1 MKVRE
6 ICSRFIVVAEPDT
19 DLRTAARL
27 MRDNHV
33 GALIVVDRK
42 EGARRPLG
50 IITDRDIVVAVVA
63 AAGVRPE
70 TLVVRDVMASELAV
84 INEND
89 GVFEAVDLMKDRGAR
104 RLPVVAADGTLIGIL
119 TLDDLLRVL
128 AAELDGLAE
137 AVRVETAREVH
148 ERRVLEEQLNHVEG

>member
-6 ICSRFIVVAEPDT
+6 FCSRVIVVAEPQT
-19 DLRTAARL
+19 DLRTAAQM

-50 IITDRDIVVAVVA
+50 ILTDRDIVVAVIA
-63 AAGVRPE
+63 ATGVRPE
-70 TLVVRDVMASELAV
+70 TLAVRDVMTSELAV
-84 INEND
+84 VNEND
-89 GVFEAVDLMKDRGAR
+89 GVFEAIDSMKDRGAR
-104 RLPVVAADGTLIGIL
+104 RLPVVAADGTLVGIL

-128 AAELDGLAE
+128 ATELDGLAE
-137 AVRVETAREVH
+137 AVRAETAREVH
-148 ERRVLEEQLNHVEG
+148 ERRALEEQPSPVEG

>member
-1 MKVRE
+1 MRVRE
-6 ICSRFIVVAEPDT
+6 FCSRVIVVAEPET
-19 DLRTAARL
+19 DLRTAAQM

-33 GALIVVDRK
+33 GALVVVDRK

-70 TLVVRDVMASELAV
+70 TLAVRDVMASELAV
-84 INEND
+84 VNEND
-89 GVFEAVDLMKDRGAR
+89 GVFEAIDVMKDRGAR
-104 RLPVVAADGTLIGIL
+104 RLPVVASDGTLIGIL

-128 AAELDGLAE
+128 ATELDGLAE
-137 AVRVETAREVH
+137 AVRAETAREVH
-148 ERRVLEEQLNHVEG
+148 ERRALDEQLSAVDG